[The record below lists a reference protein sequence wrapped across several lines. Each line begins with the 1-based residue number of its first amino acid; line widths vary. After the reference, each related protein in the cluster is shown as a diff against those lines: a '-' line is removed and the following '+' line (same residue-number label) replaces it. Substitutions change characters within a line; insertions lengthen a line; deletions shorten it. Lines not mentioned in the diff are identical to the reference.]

1 MALAALALDLVAPLH
16 RDAPWR
22 SSFAMGALDNVVP
35 FARIF
40 WAQTHIASGLASPLN
55 ATTPLF
61 TVAVAHALTDDE
73 KMTRAKVVARLAG
86 VAVTIGPDLLARST
100 GDAWGQL
107 ACPGA
112 ARSYAFAGIYGW
124 RFRATGIAPLDA
136 AGSPVRRAT
145 Y

>member
-1 MALAALALDLVAPLH
+1 MALLLRHGCLGQ
-16 RDAPWR
+16 R
-22 SSFAMGALDNVVP
+22 GAL
-35 FARIF
+35 RLIF
-40 WAQTHIASGLASPLN
+40 WGQTHIASGLASPLN

-73 KMTRAKVVARLAG
+73 KMTRAKVAARLAG
-86 VAVTIGPDLLARST
+86 VAVTIGPDVLARST

-124 RFRATGIAPLDA
+124 GAFAPRASRPSTPRA
-136 AGSPVRRAT
+136 AR
-145 Y
+145 

>member
-1 MALAALALDLVAPLH
+1 
-16 RDAPWR
+16 
-22 SSFAMGALDNVVP
+22 MGALDNVVP
-35 FARIF
+35 FALIF

-73 KMTRAKVVARLAG
+73 KMTRAKVAARLAG
-86 VAVTIGPDLLARST
+86 VAVTIWPDLLARPT
-100 GDAWGQL
+100 GDAWPQL
-107 ACPGA
+107 ACRGP

>member
-1 MALAALALDLVAPLH
+1 MALLL
-16 RDAPWR
+16 
-22 SSFAMGALDNVVP
+22 AMGALDNVVP
-35 FARIF
+35 FALIF
-40 WAQTHIASGLASPLN
+40 WAQPHIASGLASPLN

-73 KMTRAKVVARLAG
+73 KMTRAKVAARLAG

-100 GDAWGQL
+100 SDAWGQL